1 VLKREFILLNS
12 LFSRFPA
19 FEIGP
24 LLLGLVFFL
33 LPLSSTGK
41 SIALVLFTIWIVLCA
56 DQKSAIWAAMTTPW
70 CLSAFALFAAVCVAC
85 SWGPAS
91 LHQKIFEIEKYSKL
105 LYLPLFV
112 VGLSSRNSRFVALHA
127 FLAAMMITAS
137 LSWVKWLGW
146 SAYNGETQDYVFRNH
161 IMTSEMMASAAY
173 FTLLL
178 YQGSKERWAKIA
190 YLTAF
195 VIFSLQIL
203 FINNGRSGYVM
214 FSVLLV
220 FWVIQRFYASWGKLV
235 LAIGGVFLLL
245 SLCYEQSSVL
255 QAQYRITM
263 QQIQHRQEPQAN
275 SIGFRLR
282 FHAYAKQLWLRAP
295 WLGNGAGA
303 FTTLYHR
310 ENPIPERGNEL
321 LEPHSQYWLVATEM
335 GTLGFI
341 LLFGFLLNMIWAS
354 WQIAEMRFYAAGI
367 WLPFVLGNFSDSL
380 LFFSGSG
387 YFFLLMMALCLGATC
402 KNISPS

>member
-1 VLKREFILLNS
+1 
-12 LFSRFPA
+12 
-19 FEIGP
+19 
-24 LLLGLVFFL
+24 
-33 LPLSSTGK
+33 
-41 SIALVLFTIWIVLCA
+41 
-56 DQKSAIWAAMTTPW
+56 
-70 CLSAFALFAAVCVAC
+70 
-85 SWGPAS
+85 
-91 LHQKIFEIEKYSKL
+91 
-105 LYLPLFV
+105 
-112 VGLSSRNSRFVALHA
+112 
-127 FLAAMMITAS
+127 
-137 LSWVKWLGW
+137 
-146 SAYNGETQDYVFRNH
+146 
-161 IMTSEMMASAAY
+161 MTSEMMASAAY

-178 YQGSKERWAKIA
+178 YQGSKEQWAKIA